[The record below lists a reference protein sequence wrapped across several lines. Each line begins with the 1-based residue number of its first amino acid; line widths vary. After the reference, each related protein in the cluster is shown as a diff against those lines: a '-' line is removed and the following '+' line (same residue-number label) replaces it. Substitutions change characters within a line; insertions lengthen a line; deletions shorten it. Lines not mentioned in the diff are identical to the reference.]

1 MFAPVTVAATSGVGP
16 ERGRLASGLLNTTRQ
31 IGGALGLAVLG
42 AVAAHSAGRSAG
54 EGAGHAEA
62 MSAGYATAFT
72 VGAVIFLATAVIG
85 SLVLPARL
93 GATGRGS
100 TS

>member
-1 MFAPVTVAATSGVGP
+1 MVAPVTVAATSGVGP
-16 ERGRLASGLLNTTRQ
+16 ERGGLASGLLNTTRQ

-42 AVAAHSAGRSAG
+42 AVAAH
-54 EGAGHAEA
+54 
-62 MSAGYATAFT
+62 SAGYATAFT